1 MNSFLNWF
9 IKPAAAAT
17 VEFEVGTGL
26 DAFMSL
32 EDLAPGAN
40 WQELLADAWGV
51 PYNAAAPQPSQ
62 RTEGTAKMAARTTA
76 SFHSAVYGTAS

>member
-32 EDLAPGAN
+32 EDLAPGTN

-51 PYNAAAPQPSQ
+51 PYNAEAPQPSQ
-62 RTEGTAKMAARTTA
+62 RTEGMAKIAARTTA